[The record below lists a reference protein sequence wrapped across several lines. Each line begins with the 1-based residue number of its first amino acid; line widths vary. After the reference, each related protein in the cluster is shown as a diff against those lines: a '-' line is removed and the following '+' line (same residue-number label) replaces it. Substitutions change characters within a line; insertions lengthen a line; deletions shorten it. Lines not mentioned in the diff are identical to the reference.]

1 MGWKACPDCQPEQ
14 LLTGECDEPKQ
25 DKQKCGTCGHAII
38 CSNPFNKILC
48 KIRFTYTK
56 TTNSCL
62 DWIKSKSWK
71 DAYADIAAIKVSCP
85 DCQPEPKPSEEFIK
99 RVLTE
104 PYDPRWKHT
113 CIIKTEVMAE
123 LCRRIEQL
131 EARIKELEAK
141 DGKAIH
147 GT

>member
-1 MGWKACPDCQPEQ
+1 MGTKINYVDEVWNPV
-14 LLTGECDEPKQ
+14 TGCSKCDEPKQ

-38 CSNPFNKILC
+38 CSNPFNKLLC

-85 DCQPEPKPSEEFIK
+85 DCQPEPKPSEELCVQELVEIAIDHGYLK
-99 RVLTE
+99 GEEVAN
-104 PYDPRWKHT
+104 
-113 CIIKTEVMAE
+113 IINA
-123 LCRRIEQL
+123 RIEQL